1 MGRLICRA
9 AHVHFPSNQRGLNYL
24 KLTRYDGAR
33 SLRLLAEY
41 KRQLQTI
48 EEKLRNIEDSPS
60 IIRGLL
66 EALLKFHNAD
76 RAYVI
81 EYDADLMI
89 GATTY
94 EVCADG
100 IISHASDMQYLQTEV
115 FSRWMQQL
123 QNNQP
128 VLIPD
133 VEAIKDE
140 SPEEYEI
147 MHVQNITSVLAT
159 PFSKKYV
166 TGFVGVDNP
175 RSFASD
181 PSFAFTMSYA
191 VVAEL
196 NEIKLQAK
204 VEQATKQLTK
214 HQETDLYV
222 SFFGGLEIK
231 SAYGILSDD
240 QITGDQCYQLLVYLL
255 LHRKRVRPL
264 RELADMLW
272 PEDVITDPY
281 KDVKN
286 VVYRLKKFLALAG
299 LEDLIIGSSGTFV
312 INPKYII
319 HADFERFEEAH
330 AKFFSDPSL
339 EVKAVT
345 FRAARSLYKGP
356 LLPRVD
362 HLHWM
367 MPRISYY
374 QGLYLQILKTLI
386 QYEINEGMYPSA
398 QRHTMSGLE
407 IEPYDIDFK
416 VAAVICMY
424 AMNNRSLADNYYL
437 KIEPD
442 LTDPQRE
449 TIKSYQQAQSKL
461 AADK

>member
-1 MGRLICRA
+1 MKIKK
-9 AHVHFPSNQRGLNYL
+9 S
-24 KLTRYDGAR
+24 DGALY
-33 SLRLLAEY
+33 LRLLSEY
-41 KRQLQTI
+41 KRQMQTI

-66 EALLKFHNAD
+66 EALLLFYNAD

-94 EVCADG
+94 EICKEG
-100 IISHASDMQYLQTEV
+100 IISHASDMQYLQMEV
-115 FSRWMQQL
+115 FSHWLQQL

-128 VLIPD
+128 VILAD
-133 VEAIKDE
+133 VEAIKE
-140 SPEEYEI
+140 KSPEEYEV
-147 MHVQNITSVLAT
+147 MRKQDITSVLAT

-175 RSFASD
+175 HRFGAD
-181 PSFAFTMSYA
+181 PSFAFMMTYA
-191 VVAEL
+191 IVAEL

-204 VEQATKQLTK
+204 VGQAMKQLTN

-231 SAYGILSDD
+231 SAYGILSED

-264 RELADMLW
+264 RELADILW
-272 PEDVITDPY
+272 PEAAITDPY

-286 VVYRLKKFLALAG
+286 VVYRLKKFLAIAG
-299 LEDLIIGSSGTFV
+299 LEDLIIGSSGTFIV
-312 INPKYII
+312 NPKYII
-319 HADFERFEEAH
+319 HADFERFEETH
-330 AKFFSDPSL
+330 GKFFADPSL
-339 EVKAVT
+339 DVKAVT
-345 FRAARSLYKGP
+345 FKAARSLYKGP

-367 MPRISYY
+367 MPHISYY

-386 QYEINEGMYPSA
+386 QYEIEEGMYPSA

-416 VAAVICMY
+416 VASVICMY
-424 AMNNRSLADNYYL
+424 AMNNRSLADSYYL
-437 KIEPD
+437 KIEPE
-442 LTDPQRE
+442 LTELQRE
-449 TIKSYQQAQSKL
+449 MINKYQQAKTKLGQSG
-461 AADK
+461 